1 MELVGNGAI
10 FREEE
15 WFIDDWYTKER
26 ERKKSLRISLFTW
39 NDMEVQK
46 IKKEYLNKKKG
57 AQEKVKQKTLMNK
70 SWKTF
75 EESKWE
81 N

>member
-1 MELVGNGAI
+1 MELFLERKNDLLMIGI
-10 FREEE
+10 QKR
-15 WFIDDWYTKER
+15 ER
-26 ERKKSLRISLFTW
+26 ERKKGLRISLFTW